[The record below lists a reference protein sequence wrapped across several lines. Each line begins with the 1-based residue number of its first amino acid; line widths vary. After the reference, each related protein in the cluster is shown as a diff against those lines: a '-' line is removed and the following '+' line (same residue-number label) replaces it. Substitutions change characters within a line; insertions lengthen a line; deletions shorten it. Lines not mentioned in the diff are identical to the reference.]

1 MRHALAAGW
10 LAGITAI
17 LAGWPAVLAL
27 ALPVLATAG
36 AFVWARWGGGVLT
49 GLKLAVQLKRLI
61 KRAVK
66 SAETTGGTVERV

>member
-17 LAGWPAVLAL
+17 LAGWPAVAAL
-27 ALPVLATAG
+27 AFPVLAAAG
-36 AFVWARWGGGVLT
+36 AFAWARWGADVT
-49 GLKLAVQLKRLI
+49 AGLKLAVQLKRLI

-66 SAETTGGTVERV
+66 TAETTGGTVERA

>member
-17 LAGWPAVLAL
+17 LAGWLAWLAL
-27 ALPVLATAG
+27 AFPVLAAAG
-36 AFVWARWGGGVLT
+36 GYAWARWGADAT
-49 GLKLAVQLKRLI
+49 AGLKLAAQLRRRV

-66 SAETTGGTVERV
+66 SAETTGGTVERA